1 MAKEKPRGCHH
12 LVHGRPR
19 RRPFSCA
26 IRGVVCV
33 TKLDLWLAVCLV
45 VLLVGT
51 CLFMGTFVV
60 ALVVPPRALPPLQA
74 LRFVTACIALG
85 AGILFL
91 LSWLLFPLTDNW
103 RFIRRFLAFG
113 AGDDPAVDRPSTA
126 LRALCRHARRRRAGA
141 LSPEQTDDTQRR
153 GMDLLLSGLRPCA
166 RGRARGRRGGQRRVQ
181 DLSCQLR
188 LPARLLRIRTMRGHN
203 AGRYLRAG

>member
-1 MAKEKPRGCHH
+1 MQ
-12 LVHGRPR
+12 
-19 RRPFSCA
+19 
-26 IRGVVCV
+26 

-60 ALVVPPRALPPLQA
+60 ALVVPPRALLPLQA

-113 AGDDPAVDRPSTA
+113 AGDDPAVDRTVEHCVVT
-126 LRALCRHARRRRAGA
+126 LEGGGRALYHRSKQTTHNVEEWIYFCPACGHALVAG
-141 LSPEQTDDTQRR
+141 PEGAAAVNAVCKTCHVNY
-153 GMDLLLSGLRPCA
+153 GC
-166 RGRARGRRGGQRRVQ
+166 
-181 DLSCQLR
+181 
-188 LPARLLRIRTMRGHN
+188 LPGYY
-203 AGRYLRAG
+203 GFGP